1 MLIFRFFLNCFL
13 VTKYSTSNS
22 SASSSSSSSSST
34 ILSLI
39 IHYLSYLRVC
49 HLSVYSS
56 IRIQVRTTALF
67 IRESEQGLQRIR
79 GHFHT
84 LPQLVNSSTPLDVDS
99 ILSSLNQQVDNFNAR
114 GSGYVIERLLQFV
127 LVVTEYRPLCGSS
140 YIPTPKRL
148 QNKRCIVNVQN
159 SDQKC
164 FIYSILSCLHEAPT
178 HRNRVRNYTPYL
190 NTLNVDGLTFPVQ
203 TRDIPHFERAN
214 PKISVN
220 VLAIDNDDTQKRTY
234 SYSIDYASPHRN
246 CSHHVNLLLLEDEN
260 DSSKNTIPGYTT
272 CQHSWRTGPIAMH
285 GRMSVTFA
293 YTASQR
299 NRHTTD
305 TYPTALYTPPNT
317 SSTRRPTIKI

>member
-1 MLIFRFFLNCFL
+1 MTHMYFSAGAEGHISYGHLGRTNLYYIILYRLYTVNIYTSLYSLYFVF

-22 SASSSSSSSSST
+22 SATSSSSSSSSSST

-39 IHYLSYLRVC
+39 IHYLSYVRVC

-148 QNKRCIVNVQN
+148 QNKHCIVNVQN

-164 FIYSILSCLHEAPT
+164 FLYSILAVFT
-178 HRNRVRNYTPYL
+178 RHR
-190 NTLNVDGLTFPVQ
+190 LTEIV
-203 TRDIPHFERAN
+203 
-214 PKISVN
+214 
-220 VLAIDNDDTQKRTY
+220 
-234 SYSIDYASPHRN
+234 
-246 CSHHVNLLLLEDEN
+246 
-260 DSSKNTIPGYTT
+260 
-272 CQHSWRTGPIAMH
+272 
-285 GRMSVTFA
+285 
-293 YTASQR
+293 
-299 NRHTTD
+299 
-305 TYPTALYTPPNT
+305 
-317 SSTRRPTIKI
+317 